1 MKKLLLTSLLF
12 AGLMGTGSMFA
23 MEGEAPTSAEF
34 ETSVE
39 DAKTEL
45 DNQEAKQAE
54 LESQRDELEQ
64 REKDESLTEEERKE
78 AREELEATKKS
89 LADSKVQTDKASRDI
104 ETAKSEGNTSEGREA
119 LDRANTA
126 LKADEALASM
136 ESDSGSTDNKLS
148 KAEITII
155 DDKFKDKG
163 GPLDPNYDGSDSY
176 KDGKFFTMLDKLDT
190 KIKSILKDPTVIAT
204 DLKEAFDKF
213 SKDLRRGIDNMK
225 DKGSKL
231 DKKARKGLENFTD
244 KLDKIKQF
252 IDNIPSS
259 IASKIFSVDYSDNLK
274 LQMERI
280 KESGDSQAPSS
291 SSTGPSNTGNNS
303 I

>member
-1 MKKLLLTSLLF
+1 
-12 AGLMGTGSMFA
+12 
-23 MEGEAPTSAEF
+23 
-34 ETSVE
+34 
-39 DAKTEL
+39 
-45 DNQEAKQAE
+45 
-54 LESQRDELEQ
+54 
-64 REKDESLTEEERKE
+64 
-78 AREELEATKKS
+78 
-89 LADSKVQTDKASRDI
+89 
-104 ETAKSEGNTSEGREA
+104 
-119 LDRANTA
+119 
-126 LKADEALASM
+126 
-136 ESDSGSTDNKLS
+136 
-148 KAEITII
+148 
-155 DDKFKDKG
+155 
-163 GPLDPNYDGSDSY
+163 
-176 KDGKFFTMLDKLDT
+176 
-190 KIKSILKDPTVIAT
+190 
-204 DLKEAFDKF
+204 
-213 SKDLRRGIDNMK
+213 MK